1 MRLVIA
7 NSALRASVLMS
18 NGIIL
23 KYVRTFCSLQVFFP
37 CPLGYYMLNHS
48 ITCTFFMV
56 YQTKQTFDFC
66 LHARLIGRTRLS
78 DWTTKTIKSLD
89 YCSLQLNGQR
99 HKF

>member
-37 CPLGYYMLNHS
+37 CPLGTRKNTMQLAKYPLVLYVKPFNN
-48 ITCTFFMV
+48 V
-56 YQTKQTFDFC
+56 YFLYGLPNKTN
-66 LHARLIGRTRLS
+66 LRLLFACKTDRTHTS
-78 DWTTKTIKSLD
+78 
-89 YCSLQLNGQR
+89 
-99 HKF
+99 F